1 MALFEAADD
10 PETAHLIQQTLTRLE
25 PLLVEHHAH
34 LGGLATRL
42 GRHEEA
48 LSERRLALALNPHDL
63 AGAHYEVAAALNTL
77 GRDEE
82 AMRALLQ
89 ALEIAPRYPEGL
101 QLLRE
106 ISR

>member
-1 MALFEAADD
+1 MAKKKPKKSASRGPDPRLAAAQD
-10 PETAHLIQQTLTRLE
+10 AFR
-25 PLLVEHHAH
+25 A
-34 LGGLATRL
+34 

-48 LSERRLALALNPHDL
+48 LSERRLALALDPHDL

-77 GRDEE
+77 GRQDE